1 MDPHAHIR
9 SLPPKGAG
17 LPLGRPGGNAMLLS
31 IQDLHV
37 AFRLG
42 ERGAKTVVPAVK
54 GVSFDIA
61 ENSTLALVGE
71 SGSGKSVT
79 AMSILNLLPDNAQR
93 SGRILWQG
101 RNLLTATRPELQALR
116 GREIACVF
124 QDPMSS
130 LNPVFSV
137 GMQLAEPLIKHLGLG
152 RRAALARAEELL
164 VEVGMPEPKRRL
176 SAYPHELSGGQ
187 QQRVMIAMALACEP
201 KLLIADE
208 PTTALDVTIQRQIL
222 ELIARLKDKLRMSV
236 LFISHDLGVVGEIAD
251 RVVVMRGGTVREQGP
266 VAQIFSAPVDPYT
279 RALLACRP
287 SLTDTPARLAVIDE
301 HIAGAASSATP
312 SATSSAN
319 SATPATT
326 AVAVASAIA
335 KDPAAPVVLEVRS
348 LAKSFFLKK
357 GLFGTRE
364 FKAVQGVS
372 FKLQR
377 GHTLGVVGESGSGK
391 TTMGLTLLRLHQPT
405 GGEVIFDGQNL
416 LTLSERER
424 QLMRRRIQIVFQN
437 PYASLNPRFTIGQ
450 TLVEPMAIHG
460 IAANTA
466 EREDRARAL
475 LVKVGLGPDTMG
487 KYPHEFSGG
496 QRQRV
501 AIARCLTL
509 NPEVLVLD
517 EAVSALDVSVQAQVL
532 NLLRDLQDELGLA
545 YVFISHDLAVVRF
558 ISDEVLVMKDG
569 EVVEQASAAQILAAP
584 QQDYTRRLLGAVPR
598 GWRPA

>member
-1 MDPHAHIR
+1 
-9 SLPPKGAG
+9 
-17 LPLGRPGGNAMLLS
+17 MLLS
-31 IQDLHV
+31 IQDLQV

-42 ERGAKTVVPAVK
+42 ERGAKTVVNAVQ
-54 GVSFDIA
+54 GVSFDIP

-101 RNLLTATRPELQALR
+101 RDLLTATRHELQALR

-124 QDPMSS
+124 QDPMQS
-130 LNPVFSV
+130 LNPVFTV
-137 GMQLAEPLIKHLGLG
+137 GAQLAEPLVKHLGLG
-152 RRAALARAEELL
+152 QRAAMARAEELL
-164 VEVGMPEPKRRL
+164 NEVGLPEPQRRL
-176 SAYPHELSGGQ
+176 KSYPHELSGGQ
-187 QQRVMIAMALACEP
+187 QQRVMIAMALSCEP

-222 ELIARLKDKLRMSV
+222 ELIARMKNKLRMSV

-251 RVVVMRGGTVREQGP
+251 RVVVMRHGAVREQGP
-266 VAQIFSAPVDPYT
+266 VAQIFSAPQDAYT

-287 SLTDTPARLAVIDE
+287 SLVDTPARLTVIDE
-301 HIAGAASSATP
+301 HIAGGTAAS
-312 SATSSAN
+312 
-319 SATPATT
+319 PAP
-326 AVAVASAIA
+326 AVA

-348 LAKSFFLKK
+348 LAKSFFIKQ
-357 GLFGTRE
+357 GLFGQRE
-364 FKAVQGVS
+364 FKAVQGVN
-372 FKLQR
+372 FKLRR

-391 TTMGLTLLRLHQPT
+391 TTMGLTLLRLHEPT

-416 LTLSERER
+416 LTLSDRER
-424 QLMRRRIQIVFQN
+424 QVMRRRIQIVFQN

-450 TLVEPMAIHG
+450 TLVEPMAVHRIG
-460 IAANTA
+460 ADTA
-466 EREDRARAL
+466 EREERARAL
-475 LVKVGLGPDTMG
+475 LTKVGLGPETFG

-598 GWRPA
+598 GWVAPAA